1 MKADEKQIEKI
12 KTILGC
18 HYDYCKSCFERS
30 RKNCTI
36 RKQAIAIYNADYRKQ
51 SDTVREFVQ
60 KLKAEDERCRKLYS
74 VGAAIGFTTISKIA
88 KEYGVG
94 DKQ

>member
-1 MKADEKQIEKI
+1 MDKEKQIEEMAKAMCGAVTYNVCSP
-12 KTILGC
+12 KL
-18 HYDYCKSCFERS
+18 
-30 RKNCTI
+30 NCTTCVYW
-36 RKQAIAIYNADYRKQ
+36 QSAENAYNAGYRKQ

-74 VGAAIGFTTISKIA
+74 VGAGIGFTTISKIA